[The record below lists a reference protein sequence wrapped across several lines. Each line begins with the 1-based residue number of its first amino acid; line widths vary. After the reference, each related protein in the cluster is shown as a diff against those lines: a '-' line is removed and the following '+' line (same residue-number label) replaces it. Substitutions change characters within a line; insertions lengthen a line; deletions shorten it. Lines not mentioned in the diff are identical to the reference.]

1 MEQVPGAVEKLV
13 KARVVAEMLGMAQS
27 QVYRLSRAGAIPSF
41 SVGAKRGGVRFDLNE
56 VRRALRR
63 KPVEEVDK

>member
-1 MEQVPGAVEKLV
+1 MEQATVERLV
-13 KARVVAEMLGMAQS
+13 TARVVSEALGMAQS

-56 VRRALRR
+56 VRQALRR
-63 KPVEEVDK
+63 RPVEEVSK